1 MTSWISLL
9 DIVYPVGSF
18 YMSTSSVSPASIVG
32 GTWTQLTNTF
42 LYCSSSSLQKGGTST
57 HYHTLS
63 KVGYAEIDFITS
75 GEWLNIGHNY
85 VSGLNLNPKVKRAYK
100 VTQVNDST
108 NTAWNGIALG
118 GRTDYYDYDNI
129 EPLLPPYTTV
139 YCWYRTA

>member
-1 MTSWISLL
+1 MASWISLL

-63 KVGYAEIDFITS
+63 KVGYAELDFINSSTY
-75 GEWLNIGHNY
+75 LNIGYNY
-85 VSGLNLNPKVKRAYK
+85 VSGLGLTPRQSKAYK
-100 VTQVNDST
+100 VSSIVNST
-108 NTAWNGIALG
+108 ETEWNGIALG
-118 GRTDYYDYDNI
+118 GRTDYYDYDNV